1 MKKALVFG
9 LALVLAGGMAY
20 ANYCARDYVPAA
32 TLLVPY
38 ASVDM
43 DSTGLVPETGGGSTL
58 LWVTNVSAERQ
69 IIHISVWNA
78 YSSPVVD
85 FDEVLSGYDVWRIDF
100 KDMLTGH
107 FDYFDTEGIDGFWR
121 PPTAK
126 LPGVSTNLGI
136 VVQPFGPTSNC
147 VNPLLP
153 PAQDTDY
160 PLDLTSADGC
170 AFPYG
175 FHPEYGSGIVRR
187 LRNAIY
193 TNDYQLNYCSTPAT
207 LLSNPP
213 WLDAIT
219 RDPLFFY
226 VTVDA
231 VDYCSRDFPNSAAYW
246 YNHVTPDEDNVL
258 IGDIIYINYK
268 TNQSDSIPAVHI
280 EYDGDYELGPD
291 GPYFYTLMGYDTTG
305 GVSGPYLDRL
315 EPLATAF
322 AFRYMNAG
330 GVSTELVV
338 WKNTFDEVY
347 VYIGDEIYYFWWA
360 SDPYIYYAWDMNENS
375 KTRGFGPSGFD
386 TPEPNV
392 IPFETQ
398 KVPLNPVNWSGL
410 MEGDGWMLLVF
421 DPSIPYTGGGP
432 YWFYTEAWAGVV
444 YNLVNPSTGVT
455 FSTMT
460 EAATMANYWCFPDQ
474 NILGGHPG
482 GILGVNYDYTFD

>member
-258 IGDIIYINYK
+258 IGDVIYINYK

-280 EYDGDYELGPD
+280 EYDGDNEFGDYGE
-291 GPYFYTLMGYDTTG
+291 YFYSLMGYDTTG
-305 GVSGPYLDRL
+305 GVTGGPYLDRL
-315 EPLATAF
+315 EPLATAKI
-322 AFRYMNAG
+322 AG
-330 GVSTELVV
+330 HTQVCGT
-338 WKNTFDEVY
+338 
-347 VYIGDEIYYFWWA
+347 IRA
-360 SDPYIYYAWDMNENS
+360 
-375 KTRGFGPSGFD
+375 RG
-386 TPEPNV
+386 
-392 IPFETQ
+392 
-398 KVPLNPVNWSGL
+398 
-410 MEGDGWMLLVF
+410 
-421 DPSIPYTGGGP
+421 
-432 YWFYTEAWAGVV
+432 
-444 YNLVNPSTGVT
+444 
-455 FSTMT
+455 
-460 EAATMANYWCFPDQ
+460 
-474 NILGGHPG
+474 
-482 GILGVNYDYTFD
+482 